1 MMDQVIN
8 VAVNYPLYQTFKYS
22 VPNKIGKVNIG
33 ERVLVPFGKK
43 TIVGIVVKR
52 EKQVNKDKINYILKP
67 IIDIIDD
74 HPVVNLEIMKIC
86 TWASDY
92 YEYPLGQVIFGALPS
107 QLKQGVPITNV
118 TIFEN
123 QHKKLT
129 AEKLE
134 INLNNEQN
142 SIFKKILRN
151 TDSFSTSL
159 IHGVTGSGKTEVY
172 VKLAQEVIRKK
183 KQVLIIVP
191 EINLTPQTVTR
202 FEMYIDQN
210 IQSYHSAHTLK
221 QKMTTWLNVKNKKL
235 DIVIGTRSSIF
246 LPFKSLGLIIIDE
259 EHDSSLKQQE
269 KFRYHARDLSIM
281 RAKSLNIPIVIGSAT
296 PSFESLHNTLLE
308 KFKKYNLTKRY
319 YKTDLPKIT
328 LVDLTKDLP
337 QDGISKFLK
346 ENIANTL
353 SKKQQILLYIGRR
366 GFSHALT
373 CLECRWISK
382 CKICESF
389 MTYHKNQKLL
399 KCHHCGNKQSISTN
413 PGKCEKCSLIPVGFG
428 TQRIEDKIKE
438 LFPDARVGRIDS
450 DAISSVKKLRDF
462 INRAKNN
469 EVDILIGTQMIVKGH
484 DFPNVSL
491 VGIIDIDSGLF
502 NLDFR
507 GLERTAQLITQV
519 AGRSGRKNEGGHV
532 IIQTRTPKHPLL
544 DILLSKGYEDFA
556 MKNLNDRKKAN
567 LPPYTHLC
575 LVRMSSSKKIT
586 AFNFLDE
593 IKCLFSEQK
602 SIFFLGPAD
611 APIPKK
617 NNMYVHQLIVGS
629 KNRTV
634 LRKITQE
641 IRQYITKKKP
651 YNIKWSID
659 VDPIDLY

>member
-74 HPVVNLEIMKIC
+74 HPVVNLEILKIC

-159 IHGVTGSGKTEVY
+159 IHGITGSGKTEVY

-191 EINLTPQTVTR
+191 EINLTPQTITR
-202 FEMYIDQN
+202 FEMYIDEN
-210 IQSYHSAHTLK
+210 IQSYHSGHTLK
-221 QKMTTWLNVKNKKL
+221 EKMTTWLNVKNKKL

-346 ENIANTL
+346 ENITNTL

>member
-1 MMDQVIN
+1 MDQVIN

-22 VPNKIGKVNIG
+22 VPSKVGRVSPG

-43 TIVGIVVKR
+43 TIVGIVIKK
-52 EKQVNKDKINYILKP
+52 EKQADKDKINYALKP
-67 IIDIIDD
+67 IVAIIDD
-74 HPVVNLEIMKIC
+74 GPVVDLEIMKIC
-86 TWASDY
+86 SWASDY
-92 YEYPLGQVIFGALPS
+92 YEYPLGQVIFGTLPS
-107 QLKQGVPITNV
+107 QLKQGVAINNIKV
-118 TIFEN
+118 FEE
-123 QHKKLT
+123 QRKKLV
-129 AEKLE
+129 AQKLD
-134 INLNNEQN
+134 IKLNDEQN
-142 SIFKKILRN
+142 SIYEKILRGIN
-151 TDSFSTSL
+151 YFSTSL
-159 IHGVTGSGKTEVY
+159 IHGITGSGKTEVY
-172 VKLAQEVIRKK
+172 IKLAQEIIRKK

-191 EINLTPQTVTR
+191 EINLTPQTITR
-202 FEMYIDQN
+202 FEMYINEN
-210 IQSYHSAHTLK
+210 IQSYHSGHTLK
-221 QKMTTWLNVKNKKL
+221 EKMTTWLNVRNKKL
-235 DIVIGTRSSIF
+235 DIIIGTRSSIF

-269 KFRYHARDLSIM
+269 KFRYHARDLAII
-281 RAKSLNIPIVIGSAT
+281 RAKNLNIPIIIGSAT
-296 PSFESLHNTLLE
+296 PSFESLHNTRLE
-308 KFKKYNLTKRY
+308 KSKKYNLTKRY
-319 YKTDLPKIT
+319 FKTDLPKIT

-337 QDGISKFLK
+337 KDGISRFLK
-346 ENIANTL
+346 EEITNTL
-353 SKKQQILLYIGRR
+353 SKKKQILLYIGRR

-399 KCHHCGNKQSISTN
+399 KCHHCGNHQTISIN
-413 PGKCEKCSLIPVGFG
+413 PGNCEKCSLVPVGFG

-438 LFPDARVGRIDS
+438 LFPNARVARIDS
-450 DAISSVKKLRDF
+450 DAISNLKKLRDF
-462 INRAKNN
+462 IDRAKNN

-507 GLERTAQLITQV
+507 GLERTAQLVTQV
-519 AGRSGRKNEGGHV
+519 AGRSGRKNEKGHV

-544 DILLSKGYEDFA
+544 DVLLSEGYENFA
-556 MKNLNDRKKAN
+556 LKNLDDRKKAN
-567 LPPYTHLC
+567 LPPFTHLC
-575 LVRMSSSKKIT
+575 LVRMSSAKKIT
-586 AFNFLDE
+586 AFSFLDE
-593 IKCLFSEQK
+593 IKCLFSKQK
-602 SIFFLGPAD
+602 SVFFLGPAE
-611 APIPKK
+611 APSPKK

>member
-74 HPVVNLEIMKIC
+74 HPVVNLEILKIC

-159 IHGVTGSGKTEVY
+159 IHGITGSGKTEVY

-191 EINLTPQTVTR
+191 EINLTPQTITR
-202 FEMYIDQN
+202 FEMYIDEN

-221 QKMTTWLNVKNKKL
+221 EKMTTWLNVKNKKL

>member
-159 IHGVTGSGKTEVY
+159 IHGITGSGKTEVY

-191 EINLTPQTVTR
+191 EINLTPQTITR
-202 FEMYIDQN
+202 FEMYIDEN

-221 QKMTTWLNVKNKKL
+221 EKMTTWLNVKNKKL

>member
-1 MMDQVIN
+1 MMDQVVD

-22 VPNKIGKVNIG
+22 VPNEIGKVNIG

-107 QLKQGVPITNV
+107 QLKQGIPIENIKV
-118 TIFEN
+118 FEDKD
-123 QHKKLT
+123 KKSI
-129 AEKLE
+129 ADKLE
-134 INLNNEQN
+134 IDLNNEQN
-142 SIFKKILRN
+142 SIFKKILKN

-172 VKLAQEVIRKK
+172 VKLAQEIIRRK

-191 EINLTPQTVTR
+191 EINLTPQTITR
-202 FEMYIDQN
+202 FEMYIDEN
-210 IQSYHSAHTLK
+210 IQSYHSGHTLK
-221 QKMTTWLNVKNKKL
+221 EKMTTWLSVKNKKL

-337 QDGISKFLK
+337 HDGISKYLK
-346 ENIANTL
+346 EEITNAL
-353 SKKQQILLYIGRR
+353 SKKQQVLLYIGRR

-382 CKICESF
+382 CTICESF

-399 KCHHCGNKQSISTN
+399 KCHHCGNKQSVSVN
-413 PGKCEKCSLIPVGFG
+413 PGKCENCSLVPVGFG

-438 LFPDARVGRIDS
+438 LFPNARVGRIDS
-450 DAISSVKKLRDF
+450 DAISSLKKLRDF

-544 DILLSKGYEDFA
+544 DILLSEGYENFA
-556 MKNLNDRKKAN
+556 IKNLDDRKKAN

-593 IKCLFSEQK
+593 MKCLFSSQK
-602 SIFFLGPAD
+602 SVFFLGPAE

>member
-134 INLNNEQN
+134 INLNNEQKL
-142 SIFKKILRN
+142 IFKKILRN

-172 VKLAQEVIRKK
+172 VKLAQEVISKK

-191 EINLTPQTVTR
+191 EINLTPQTITR
-202 FEMYIDQN
+202 FEMYIDEN

-221 QKMTTWLNVKNKKL
+221 EKMTTWLNVKNKKL

>member
-74 HPVVNLEIMKIC
+74 HPVVNLEILKIC

-159 IHGVTGSGKTEVY
+159 IHGITGSGKTEVY

-191 EINLTPQTVTR
+191 EINLTPQTITR
-202 FEMYIDQN
+202 FEMYIDEN

-221 QKMTTWLNVKNKKL
+221 EKMTTWLNVRNKKL

>member
-107 QLKQGVPITNV
+107 ELKQGVPITNV

-159 IHGVTGSGKTEVY
+159 IHGITGSGKTEVY
-172 VKLAQEVIRKK
+172 VKLAQEVISKK

-191 EINLTPQTVTR
+191 EINLTPQTITR
-202 FEMYIDQN
+202 FEMYIDEN
-210 IQSYHSAHTLK
+210 IQSYHSGHTLK
-221 QKMTTWLNVKNKKL
+221 EKMTTWLNVKNKKL

-259 EHDSSLKQQE
+259 EHDPSLKQQE

-337 QDGISKFLK
+337 QDGISRFLK
-346 ENIANTL
+346 ESITNTL

-382 CKICESF
+382 CNICESF
-389 MTYHKNQKLL
+389 MTYHKTQKLL

-450 DAISSVKKLRDF
+450 DAISSLKKLRDF

-544 DILLSKGYEDFA
+544 DILLSKGYENFA

-593 IKCLFSEQK
+593 IKCLFSQQK

>member
-74 HPVVNLEIMKIC
+74 HPVVNLEILKIC

-191 EINLTPQTVTR
+191 EINLTPQTITR
-202 FEMYIDQN
+202 FEMYIDEN

-221 QKMTTWLNVKNKKL
+221 EKMTTWLNVKNKKL

-602 SIFFLGPAD
+602 NIFFLGPAD

>member
-1 MMDQVIN
+1 
-8 VAVNYPLYQTFKYS
+8 

-43 TIVGIVVKR
+43 TVVGIVVKR

-74 HPVVNLEIMKIC
+74 HPVVNPEIMKIC

-107 QLKQGVPITNV
+107 QLKQGVPIANV
-118 TIFEN
+118 KIFEN
-123 QHKKLT
+123 QHKKV
-129 AEKLE
+129 AEEKLE
-134 INLNNEQN
+134 ISLNNEQN

-172 VKLAQEVIRKK
+172 VKLAQEAIRKK

-191 EINLTPQTVTR
+191 EINLTPQTITR
-202 FEMYIDQN
+202 FEMYIDEN
-210 IQSYHSAHTLK
+210 IKSYHSGHTLK
-221 QKMTTWLNVKNKKL
+221 EKMTTWLNVKNKKL

-346 ENIANTL
+346 EKITNTL

-413 PGKCEKCSLIPVGFG
+413 PGKCEKCSLVPVGFG

-450 DAISSVKKLRDF
+450 DAISSLKKLRDF

-544 DILLSKGYEDFA
+544 DILLSKGYENFA

-586 AFNFLDE
+586 AFNFLDK

-617 NNMYVHQLIVGS
+617 NNMYIHQLIVGS

-641 IRQYITKKKP
+641 IRQYIIKKKP

>member
-1 MMDQVIN
+1 MDQVVN

-22 VPNKIGKVNIG
+22 VPSKVGRVSPG

-43 TIVGIVVKR
+43 TIVGIVIKKD
-52 EKQVNKDKINYILKP
+52 KQADKGKINYVLKP
-67 IIDIIDD
+67 IVDIIDD
-74 HPVVNLEIMKIC
+74 SPVVDLEIMKIC
-86 TWASDY
+86 SWASDY
-92 YEYPLGQVIFGALPS
+92 YVYPLGQVIFGALPS
-107 QLKQGVPITNV
+107 QLKQGVAINNIKV
-118 TIFEN
+118 FEE
-123 QHKKLT
+123 QHKELVAQKLDI
-129 AEKLE
+129 KL
-134 INLNNEQN
+134 NDEQN
-142 SIFKKILRN
+142 SIYKKILRSIN
-151 TDSFSTSL
+151 YFSTSL
-159 IHGVTGSGKTEVY
+159 IHGITGSGKTEVY
-172 VKLAQEVIRKK
+172 VKLAQEIIRKK

-191 EINLTPQTVTR
+191 EINLTPQTITR
-202 FEMYIDQN
+202 FEMYIDEN
-210 IQSYHSAHTLK
+210 IQSYHSGHTLK
-221 QKMTTWLNVKNKKL
+221 EKMTTWLNVRNKKL
-235 DIVIGTRSSIF
+235 DIIIGTRSSIF

-269 KFRYHARDLSIM
+269 KFRYHARDLAIM
-281 RAKSLNIPIVIGSAT
+281 RAKNLNIPIIIGSAT
-296 PSFESLHNTLLE
+296 PSFESLHNTRLE
-308 KFKKYNLTKRY
+308 KSKKYNLTKRY
-319 YKTDLPKIT
+319 FKTDLPKIT

-337 QDGISKFLK
+337 KDGISRFLK
-346 ENIANTL
+346 KEITNTL
-353 SKKQQILLYIGRR
+353 DKKKQILLYIGRR

-399 KCHHCGNKQSISTN
+399 KCHHCGNHQTISIN
-413 PGKCEKCSLIPVGFG
+413 PGNCKKCNLVPVGFG

-438 LFPDARVGRIDS
+438 LFPNARVARIDS
-450 DAISSVKKLRDF
+450 DAISNLKKLRDF
-462 INRAKNN
+462 IDKAKNN

-507 GLERTAQLITQV
+507 GLERTAQLVTQV
-519 AGRSGRKNEGGHV
+519 AGRSGRKNEKGHV

-544 DILLSKGYEDFA
+544 DVLLSEGYENFA
-556 MKNLNDRKKAN
+556 LKNLDDRKKAN
-567 LPPYTHLC
+567 LPPFTHLC
-575 LVRMSSSKKIT
+575 LVRMSSTKKIT

-593 IKCLFSEQK
+593 IKCLFSKQK
-602 SIFFLGPAD
+602 SIFFLGPAE
-611 APIPKK
+611 APSPKK

>member
-43 TIVGIVVKR
+43 TVVGIVVKR

-74 HPVVNLEIMKIC
+74 HPVVNPEIMKIC

-107 QLKQGVPITNV
+107 QLKQGVPIANV
-118 TIFEN
+118 KIFEN
-123 QHKKLT
+123 QHKKV
-129 AEKLE
+129 AEEKLE
-134 INLNNEQN
+134 ISLNNEQN

-172 VKLAQEVIRKK
+172 VKLAQEAIRKK

-191 EINLTPQTVTR
+191 EINLTPQTITR
-202 FEMYIDQN
+202 FEMYIDEN
-210 IQSYHSAHTLK
+210 IKSYHSGHTLK
-221 QKMTTWLNVKNKKL
+221 EKMTTWLNVKNKKL

-337 QDGISKFLK
+337 QDGISKYLK
-346 ENIANTL
+346 EKITNTL

-413 PGKCEKCSLIPVGFG
+413 PGKCEKCNLVPVGFG

-450 DAISSVKKLRDF
+450 DAISSLKKLRDF

-544 DILLSKGYEDFA
+544 DILLSKGYENFA

-586 AFNFLDE
+586 AFNFLDK

-617 NNMYVHQLIVGS
+617 NNMYIHQLIVGS

-641 IRQYITKKKP
+641 IRQYIIKKKP

>member
-191 EINLTPQTVTR
+191 EINLTPQTITR
-202 FEMYIDQN
+202 FEMYIDEN

-221 QKMTTWLNVKNKKL
+221 EKMTTWLNVKNKKL

>member
-74 HPVVNLEIMKIC
+74 HPVVNLEILKIC

-191 EINLTPQTVTR
+191 EINLTPQTITR
-202 FEMYIDQN
+202 FEMYIDEN

-221 QKMTTWLNVKNKKL
+221 EKMTTWLNVKNKKL

-259 EHDSSLKQQE
+259 EHDPSLKQQE

>member
-1 MMDQVIN
+1 
-8 VAVNYPLYQTFKYS
+8 
-22 VPNKIGKVNIG
+22 
-33 ERVLVPFGKK
+33 
-43 TIVGIVVKR
+43 
-52 EKQVNKDKINYILKP
+52 
-67 IIDIIDD
+67 
-74 HPVVNLEIMKIC
+74 
-86 TWASDY
+86 
-92 YEYPLGQVIFGALPS
+92 
-107 QLKQGVPITNV
+107 
-118 TIFEN
+118 
-123 QHKKLT
+123 
-129 AEKLE
+129 
-134 INLNNEQN
+134 
-142 SIFKKILRN
+142 
-151 TDSFSTSL
+151 
-159 IHGVTGSGKTEVY
+159 
-172 VKLAQEVIRKK
+172 
-183 KQVLIIVP
+183 
-191 EINLTPQTVTR
+191 
-202 FEMYIDQN
+202 
-210 IQSYHSAHTLK
+210 
-221 QKMTTWLNVKNKKL
+221 
-235 DIVIGTRSSIF
+235 
-246 LPFKSLGLIIIDE
+246 
-259 EHDSSLKQQE
+259 
-269 KFRYHARDLSIM
+269 M

>member
-159 IHGVTGSGKTEVY
+159 IHGITGSGKTEVY

-191 EINLTPQTVTR
+191 EINLTPQTITR

-221 QKMTTWLNVKNKKL
+221 EKMTTWLNVKNKKL

>member
-159 IHGVTGSGKTEVY
+159 IHGITGSGKTEVY

-191 EINLTPQTVTR
+191 EINLTPQTITR
-202 FEMYIDQN
+202 FEMYIDEN

-221 QKMTTWLNVKNKKL
+221 EKMTTWLNVKNKKL

-450 DAISSVKKLRDF
+450 DAISSLKKLRDF

>member
-43 TIVGIVVKR
+43 TVVGIVVKR

-74 HPVVNLEIMKIC
+74 HPVVNPEIMKIC

-107 QLKQGVPITNV
+107 QLKQGVPIANV
-118 TIFEN
+118 KIFEN
-123 QHKKLT
+123 QHKKV
-129 AEKLE
+129 AEEKLE
-134 INLNNEQN
+134 ISLNNEQN

-172 VKLAQEVIRKK
+172 VKLAQEAIRKK

-191 EINLTPQTVTR
+191 EINLTPQTITR
-202 FEMYIDQN
+202 FEMYIDEN
-210 IQSYHSAHTLK
+210 IKSYHSGHTLK
-221 QKMTTWLNVKNKKL
+221 EKMTTWLNVKNKKL

-346 ENIANTL
+346 EKITNTL

-413 PGKCEKCSLIPVGFG
+413 PGKCEKCSLVPVGFG

-450 DAISSVKKLRDF
+450 DAISSLKKLRDF

-544 DILLSKGYEDFA
+544 DILLSKGYENFA

-586 AFNFLDE
+586 AFNFLDK

-617 NNMYVHQLIVGS
+617 NNMYIHQLIVGS

-641 IRQYITKKKP
+641 IRQYIIKKKP

>member
-107 QLKQGVPITNV
+107 QLKQGVPIANV

-191 EINLTPQTVTR
+191 EINLTPQTITR
-202 FEMYIDQN
+202 FEMYIDEN
-210 IQSYHSAHTLK
+210 IQSYHSGHTLK
-221 QKMTTWLNVKNKKL
+221 EKMTTWLNVKNKKL

-413 PGKCEKCSLIPVGFG
+413 PGKCEKCSLVPVGFG

>member
-74 HPVVNLEIMKIC
+74 HPVVNPEIMKIC

-107 QLKQGVPITNV
+107 QLKQGVPIANV
-118 TIFEN
+118 KIFEN
-123 QHKKLT
+123 QHKKV
-129 AEKLE
+129 AEEKLE
-134 INLNNEQN
+134 ISLNNEQN

-172 VKLAQEVIRKK
+172 VKLAQEAIRKK

-191 EINLTPQTVTR
+191 EINLTPQTITR
-202 FEMYIDQN
+202 FEMYIDEN
-210 IQSYHSAHTLK
+210 IKSYHSGHTLK
-221 QKMTTWLNVKNKKL
+221 EKMTTWLNVKNKKL

-346 ENIANTL
+346 EKITNTL

-413 PGKCEKCSLIPVGFG
+413 PGKCEKCNLVPVGFG

-450 DAISSVKKLRDF
+450 DAISSLKKLRDF

-544 DILLSKGYEDFA
+544 DILLSKGYENFA

-586 AFNFLDE
+586 AFNFLDK

-617 NNMYVHQLIVGS
+617 NNMYIHQLIVGS

-641 IRQYITKKKP
+641 IRQYIIKKKP

>member
-191 EINLTPQTVTR
+191 EINLTPQTITR
-202 FEMYIDQN
+202 FEMYIDEN

-221 QKMTTWLNVKNKKL
+221 EKMTTWLNVKNKKL

-450 DAISSVKKLRDF
+450 DAISSLKKLRDF

-602 SIFFLGPAD
+602 NIFFLGPAD

>member
-1 MMDQVIN
+1 
-8 VAVNYPLYQTFKYS
+8 
-22 VPNKIGKVNIG
+22 
-33 ERVLVPFGKK
+33 
-43 TIVGIVVKR
+43 
-52 EKQVNKDKINYILKP
+52 
-67 IIDIIDD
+67 
-74 HPVVNLEIMKIC
+74 
-86 TWASDY
+86 
-92 YEYPLGQVIFGALPS
+92 
-107 QLKQGVPITNV
+107 
-118 TIFEN
+118 
-123 QHKKLT
+123 
-129 AEKLE
+129 
-134 INLNNEQN
+134 
-142 SIFKKILRN
+142 
-151 TDSFSTSL
+151 
-159 IHGVTGSGKTEVY
+159 
-172 VKLAQEVIRKK
+172 
-183 KQVLIIVP
+183 
-191 EINLTPQTVTR
+191 
-202 FEMYIDQN
+202 MYIDEN
-210 IQSYHSAHTLK
+210 IQSYHSGHTLK
-221 QKMTTWLNVKNKKL
+221 EKMTTWLSVKNKKL

-337 QDGISKFLK
+337 HDGISKYLK
-346 ENIANTL
+346 EEITNAL
-353 SKKQQILLYIGRR
+353 SKKQQVLLYIGRR

-382 CKICESF
+382 CPICESF

-399 KCHHCGNKQSISTN
+399 KCHHCGNKQSVSVN
-413 PGKCEKCSLIPVGFG
+413 PGKCENCSLVPVGFG

-438 LFPDARVGRIDS
+438 LFPNARVGRIDS
-450 DAISSVKKLRDF
+450 DAISSLKKLRDF

-544 DILLSKGYEDFA
+544 DILLSEGYENFA
-556 MKNLNDRKKAN
+556 IKNLDDRKKAN

-593 IKCLFSEQK
+593 MKCLFSSQK
-602 SIFFLGPAD
+602 SVFFLGPAE
-611 APIPKK
+611 APVPKK

>member
-1 MMDQVIN
+1 MMDQVVN

-22 VPNKIGKVNIG
+22 VPNEIGKVNIG

-74 HPVVNLEIMKIC
+74 HPVMNLEIMKIC

-107 QLKQGVPITNV
+107 QLKQGIPLENIKV
-118 TIFEN
+118 FEN
-123 QHKKLT
+123 KDKKSI
-129 AEKLE
+129 ADKLE
-134 INLNNEQN
+134 IDLNNEQN
-142 SIFKKILRN
+142 SIFKKILKN

-172 VKLAQEVIRKK
+172 VKLAQEMIRRK

-191 EINLTPQTVTR
+191 EINLTPQTITR
-202 FEMYIDQN
+202 FEMYIDEN
-210 IQSYHSAHTLK
+210 IQSYHSGHTLK
-221 QKMTTWLNVKNKKL
+221 EKMTTWLSVKNKKL

-337 QDGISKFLK
+337 HDGISKYLK
-346 ENIANTL
+346 EEITNAL
-353 SKKQQILLYIGRR
+353 SKKQQVLLYIGRR

-382 CKICESF
+382 CPICESF

-399 KCHHCGNKQSISTN
+399 KCHHCGNKQSVSVN
-413 PGKCEKCSLIPVGFG
+413 PGKCENCSLVPVGFG

-438 LFPDARVGRIDS
+438 LFPNARVGRIDS
-450 DAISSVKKLRDF
+450 DAISSLKKLRDF

-544 DILLSKGYEDFA
+544 DILLSEGYENFA
-556 MKNLNDRKKAN
+556 IKNLDDRKKAN

-593 IKCLFSEQK
+593 MKCLFSSQK
-602 SIFFLGPAD
+602 SVFFLGPAE
-611 APIPKK
+611 APVPKK